1 MVRRLT
7 LTICLLTGCIWC
19 FAMVSRVDSA
29 QPGAAFRPFKP
40 VASVHGL
47 MYGQGLLF
55 KKLNEELAKKDD
67 PERFEHIEAYS
78 EALAELA
85 NVNSLNSDKLDYQ
98 GLATKLRD
106 TAIDLSKEAKKSD
119 ASDAR
124 MNKLLTK
131 LKKTCR
137 ACHDAHQ

>member
-1 MVRRLT
+1 MV
-7 LTICLLTGCIWC
+7 
-19 FAMVSRVDSA
+19 ARVDSA
-29 QPGAAFRPFKP
+29 QPVTAQRPFKP

-85 NVNSLNSDKLDYQ
+85 NVNSLNSDKQDYQ
-98 GLATKLRD
+98 AWAMQLRD

-119 ASDAR
+119 ASDAH

-131 LKKTCR
+131 LKNTCG
-137 ACHDAHQ
+137 ACHDAYQ